1 MCGVLFNKR
10 RLNSNAREINSS
22 RSWKKM
28 AKMNKTKEEIV
39 ILCKQLYDY
48 SLSKEILNSVMSK

>member
-1 MCGVLFNKR
+1 
-10 RLNSNAREINSS
+10 
-22 RSWKKM
+22 M